1 MHTDKNTPGDA
12 LSLPGPPPLLFCL
25 HQLLLH
31 GFLKSK
37 KRSRVTEDQAIA
49 LRDLR
54 TRLEGF
60 VGRMRALQVSERML
74 RNEGLVRRPD
84 VTFQAVAVL

>member
-12 LSLPGPPPLLFCL
+12 LSLPEPPPVLFCL
-25 HQLLLH
+25 QLLLH

-37 KRSRVTEDQAIA
+37 KSSRVTEDQATA

-60 VGRMRALQVSERML
+60 VGRMRALQVSDRML
-74 RNEGLVRRPD
+74 RNEGLVWQPD
-84 VTFQAVAVL
+84 VTFQAIAML